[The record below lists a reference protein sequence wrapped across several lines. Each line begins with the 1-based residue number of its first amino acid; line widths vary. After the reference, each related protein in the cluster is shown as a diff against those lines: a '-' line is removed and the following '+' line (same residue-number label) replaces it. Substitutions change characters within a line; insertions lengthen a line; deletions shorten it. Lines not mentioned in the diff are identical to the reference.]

1 VSAYPPQ
8 GSRAHSGYPPQGGV
22 VHAGYPPQGEG
33 VAAPSISYAGSPF
46 TWYDYFT
53 SVNESPTNVGGAVTS
68 YAVQSGTLPT
78 GVSLNTSTGAI
89 TGTPTALKTAANV
102 VIRATGPGG
111 TSDATLNIAVA
122 WFPSSIAGLVA
133 GYDTEAGF
141 SVLET
146 ASDGSDVAEA
156 ADNDP
161 VGWMSDLSG
170 NGNTVIQATSSAKP
184 SVDANGINSKRCLSF
199 DGGDSI
205 VCAALAGGA
214 ETQPNTIIAIGLYG
228 SVAAAHMYDS
238 GDGTNNRNTL
248 FIPGG
253 VNWGLFAGSTFDT
266 GDAADANLHLHVS
279 LYSGAASQT
288 WLDGDSLGTGDASTS
303 DLAGI
308 QIGREAG
315 NSLPA
320 NSKVAVLAVYGADI
334 GATARTNLHTWAQAK
349 WATPA

>member
-1 VSAYPPQ
+1 MAVSVN
-8 GSRAHSGYPPQGGV
+8 RAGAWRLYRAAISGGRRV
-22 VHAGYPPQGEG
+22 AS
-33 VAAPSISYAGSPF
+33 VAAPSISYTGSPF

-53 SVNESPTNVGGAVTS
+53 SVSLSVSNSGGAVTS

-102 VIRATGPGG
+102 VIRATGAGG

-156 ADNDP
+156 ADTAA

-170 NGNTVIQATSSAKP
+170 AGNTLIQAGATEKP
-184 SVDANGINSKRCLSF
+184 TVDADGINSKRCLLF

-205 VCAALAGGA
+205 AIAALAGGA
-214 ETQPNTIIAIGLYG
+214 ETQPNTIVVIGLYG
-228 SVAAAHMYDS
+228 SVSATHIYDS

-266 GDAADANLHLHVS
+266 GDAADTNLHLHVS
-279 LYSGAASQT
+279 LYNGASSQT
-288 WLDGDSLGTGDASTS
+288 WLDGDSLGTGDAGAS
-303 DLAGI
+303 DLGGV
-308 QIGREAG
+308 QIGRNVGSAI
-315 NSLPA
+315 PA
-320 NSKVAVLAVYGADI
+320 NSKVAVLIVYGADI